1 MEAQEHFTPEPLSPE
16 ARHLRTI
23 QEDMQERTN
32 SVVSKERMMRS
43 IPASE
48 DAYDDINK
56 ENKSP
61 NKRHVRSANYPTT
74 YRSSSQLKHL
84 GSANK
89 VIETSSDKNSTA
101 GKE

>member
-1 MEAQEHFTPEPLSPE
+1 MQDQEHLTPEPLSPE

-23 QEDMQERTN
+23 QEDLQERTN

-43 IPASE
+43 IPASDE
-48 DAYDDINK
+48 AYDEINK

-74 YRSSSQLKHL
+74 YRSASQQKQQR
-84 GSANK
+84 SPTQ
-89 VIETSSDKNSTA
+89 VI
-101 GKE
+101 